1 MIATPP
7 LSDIYTPISD
17 SQYSKRKLLSKTE
30 SCSFSRTTLSLFL
43 SGLFA
48 FSGAIFAED
57 IPVDAISDF
66 QTTIRS
72 DTNYLIQSD
81 ITTGNLSFTVFNGI
95 DLSLTGSKNDGSAVV
110 IQATDMPS
118 GTLLD
123 LDVYNSNVRLEGLD
137 LRGGTGT
144 QSAVLFNTASSHYEK
159 TLTLGVSNFSVSD
172 FNAGDKSVIMTD
184 PNSQSGNTE
193 PVWFDRLEMNNVVL
207 KNNSG
212 AYVLNFRNGANIA
225 ALSKVTAL
233 NNKTTGSALYLD
245 LAGGDIT
252 GLTASGN
259 TVGNYVAS
267 FAYNRF
273 LPDSATASAQSGI
286 FTLNKASVMGNT
298 ATKSQT
304 SGMLSVT
311 GFKSAT
317 IQNSSFEG
325 NEGGQFT
332 SYFSG
337 NDSLT
342 VQNVFFSNNTSS
354 TGAMT
359 LVSPEG
365 STSKATFHNI
375 SATGNDASSTSDRY
389 GKVLSIYGQF
399 EDCGASADIILS
411 NDQKLTW
418 QNASDSDNEKTSAIS
433 AVFGSQN
440 RTVNLEVQ
448 TNADFSSDLG
458 IHASKYRS
466 TWTANGQ
473 LKVTKT
479 GSATLTLGGESHFE
493 VDTLFDVTE
502 GSFSLSDN
510 AKLIWY
516 RQDTTPSQDR
526 SFFALRSNTKFNVGL
541 YDITEQ
547 ETTAHGDYA
556 PLSLANNHLLLEE
569 GSTVDVRILN
579 ADEALS
585 HAGESSWLILAEN
598 ASLNDKGAALNFA
611 TMENWIFSF
620 DEESGGIQQGITDTE
635 GNLVAGT
642 EDNVYIGYSLRSTI
656 TPDESASSITS
667 ATSHFAFSSLETIS
681 DGLFHWRPDHSDALW
696 VRPTYIHDRRTPGAT
711 VGFDANLRG
720 FTAGKDFRTENG
732 FWGAAVGY
740 GSGALHSLGSAAYTS
755 GDLKS
760 AWAALYGEHRRDRM
774 QYRALLA
781 YLHQNAD
788 QDQMNN
794 AAELHTDTTN
804 DVILARLSA
813 AYEYTLSEDV
823 SKKTTFA
830 PEIGLQYAWLNQHDF
845 DVNLQGGTE
854 LLHGEEE
861 SMSIFSVPVKGTL
874 RHDWLGK
881 DTTRHNVALSL
892 GGEVTLSDLDM
903 KGRFQDFR
911 GRNAGE
917 WTLVALDRWQAEATL
932 AYTLYDRKNAM
943 TLTLG
948 GGYIYGE
955 NREQTEAHAVVRWL
969 W

>member
-7 LSDIYTPISD
+7 SSEIYTSVIDFKYIAKELFTTANRPF
-17 SQYSKRKLLSKTE
+17 SQTA
-30 SCSFSRTTLSLFL
+30 LSLIL
-43 SGLFA
+43 SGLFTFPVTA
-48 FSGAIFAED
+48 VAED
-57 IPVDAISDF
+57 VPVNDVGDF
-66 QTTIRS
+66 QTTVRS

-81 ITTGNLSFTVFNGI
+81 LSTDNLSFTVYNGI
-95 DLSLTGSKNDGSAVV
+95 DLALIGSKEDGSPVV
-110 IQATDMPS
+110 IQATDTPD
-118 GTLLD
+118 GALLD
-123 LDVYNSNVRLEGLD
+123 LDVYNSNIRLEGLD

-144 QSAVLFNTASSHYEK
+144 QSALLFNTASFHYEK
-159 TLTLGVSNFSVSD
+159 TLTLNMSDFSVTD
-172 FNAGDKSVIMTD
+172 FTAGDEAVILTD
-184 PNSQSGNTE
+184 PNRWSGNTE
-193 PVWFDRLEMNNVVL
+193 PMWFDRLSMRNVTL
-207 KNNSG
+207 AGNSG
-212 AYVLNFRNGANIA
+212 SSILNFGLGANIA
-225 ALSKVTAL
+225 TLSTLVLQGNTA
-233 NNKTTGSALYLD
+233 TGSAFYLD
-245 LAGGDIT
+245 LAGGTINEF
-252 GLTASGN
+252 TATGN

-267 FAYNRF
+267 FAYNRY
-273 LPDSATASAQSGI
+273 LPTSATADELGGALSITGAS
-286 FTLNKASVMGNT
+286 FTGNT
-298 ATKSQT
+298 ATKTQT

-311 GFKSAT
+311 GFQSAT
-317 IQNSSFEG
+317 IQNSLFDG
-325 NEGGQFT
+325 NRGGQFT

-342 VQNVFFSNNTSS
+342 VQNVTFTNNSSS

-365 STSKATFHNI
+365 TTSSATFHNI
-375 SATGNDASSTSDRY
+375 SATGNNASSRSGRY

-399 EDCGASADIILS
+399 EDYGASANVLLS
-411 NDQKLTW
+411 NDQEITW
-418 QNASDSDNEKTSAIS
+418 QNAADSDNEKASAIGV
-433 AVFGSQN
+433 VFGSQN

-448 TNADFSSDLG
+448 TNADFTSDLG
-458 IHASKYRS
+458 IHASKYYS
-466 TWTANGQ
+466 NGSANGL

-479 GSATLTLGGESHFE
+479 GSANWTLGGESHFE
-493 VDTLFDVTE
+493 ADTLFDVTA
-502 GSFSLSDN
+502 GSFSLQDD

-516 RQDTTPSQDR
+516 RTESTPDANR
-526 SFFALRSNTKFNVGL
+526 NIFALRSNTNFNVGL
-541 YDITEQ
+541 YDVTEQ
-547 ETTAHGDYA
+547 ETSAHGDFA
-556 PLSLANNHLLLEE
+556 PLCLAGNRLTLEE
-569 GSTVDVRILN
+569 GSAVNVRILN
-579 ADEALS
+579 ADEALA

-598 ASLNDKGAALNFA
+598 ASLDDKGATLDFA
-611 TMENWIFSF
+611 PMENWIFSF
-620 DEESGGIQQGITDTE
+620 DEESGGIQQGMTDAE

-642 EDNVYIGYSLRSTI
+642 EDNVYIGYSLQSTI
-656 TPDESASSITS
+656 KPDESASTMTS

-696 VRPTYIHDRRTPGAT
+696 VRPVYIHDRRTPDAT

-720 FTAGKDFRTENG
+720 FTAGKDFRTDNG

-760 AWAALYGEHRRDRM
+760 AWAAFYGEHRRDRM

-788 QDQMNN
+788 QDQMND

-804 DVILARLSA
+804 DVVLARLSA
-813 AYEYTLSEDV
+813 AYEFTLSEDV
-823 SKKTTFA
+823 GKKTTLA

-845 DVNLQGGTE
+845 DVKLQGGTE
-854 LLHGEEE
+854 LLHGEKE
-861 SMSIFSVPVKGTL
+861 SMSIFSIPIKGTL
-874 RHDWLGK
+874 RHDWAGE
-881 DTTRHNVALSL
+881 DSTRHNVAFSL

-903 KGRFQDFR
+903 EGRFKDFR

-917 WTLVALDRWQAEATL
+917 WSLVALDRWQAEATL

>member
-1 MIATPP
+1 MIVTPP
-7 LSDIYTPISD
+7 SSEIYTSVIDFKYIAKELFTTANRPF
-17 SQYSKRKLLSKTE
+17 SQTA
-30 SCSFSRTTLSLFL
+30 LSLIL
-43 SGLFA
+43 SGLFTFPVTA
-48 FSGAIFAED
+48 VAED
-57 IPVDAISDF
+57 VPVNDVGDF
-66 QTTIRS
+66 QTTVRS

-81 ITTGNLSFTVFNGI
+81 LSTDNLSFTVYNGI
-95 DLSLTGSKNDGSAVV
+95 DLALIGSKEDGSPVV
-110 IQATDMPS
+110 IQATDTPD
-118 GTLLD
+118 GALLD
-123 LDVYNSNVRLEGLD
+123 LDVYNSNIRLEGLD

-144 QSAVLFNTASSHYEK
+144 QSALLFNTASFHYEK
-159 TLTLGVSNFSVSD
+159 TLTLNMSDFSVTD
-172 FNAGDKSVIMTD
+172 FTAGDEAVILTD
-184 PNSQSGNTE
+184 PNRWSGNTE
-193 PVWFDRLEMNNVVL
+193 PMWFDRLSMRNVTL
-207 KNNSG
+207 AGNSG
-212 AYVLNFRNGANIA
+212 SSILNFGLGANIA
-225 ALSKVTAL
+225 TLSTLVLQGNTA
-233 NNKTTGSALYLD
+233 TGSAFYLD
-245 LAGGDIT
+245 LAGGTINEF
-252 GLTASGN
+252 TATGN

-267 FAYNRF
+267 FAYNRY
-273 LPDSATASAQSGI
+273 LPTSATADELGGALSITGAS
-286 FTLNKASVMGNT
+286 FTGNT
-298 ATKSQT
+298 ATKTQT

-311 GFKSAT
+311 GFQSAT
-317 IQNSSFEG
+317 IQNSLFDG
-325 NEGGQFT
+325 NRGGQFT

-342 VQNVFFSNNTSS
+342 VQNVTFTNNSSS

-365 STSKATFHNI
+365 TTSSATFHNI
-375 SATGNDASSTSDRY
+375 SATGNNASSRSGRY

-399 EDCGASADIILS
+399 EDYGASANVLLS
-411 NDQKLTW
+411 NDQEITW
-418 QNASDSDNEKTSAIS
+418 QNAADSDNEKASAIGV
-433 AVFGSQN
+433 VFGSQN

-448 TNADFSSDLG
+448 TNADFTSDLG
-458 IHASKYRS
+458 IHASKYYS
-466 TWTANGQ
+466 NGSANGL

-479 GSATLTLGGESHFE
+479 GSANWTLGGESHFE
-493 VDTLFDVTE
+493 ADTLFDVTA
-502 GSFSLSDN
+502 GSFSLQDD

-516 RQDTTPSQDR
+516 RTESTPDANR
-526 SFFALRSNTKFNVGL
+526 NIFALRSNTNFNVGL
-541 YDITEQ
+541 YDVTEQ
-547 ETTAHGDYA
+547 ETSAHGDFA
-556 PLSLANNHLLLEE
+556 PLCLAGNRLTLEE
-569 GSTVDVRILN
+569 GSAVNVRILN
-579 ADEALS
+579 ADEALA

-598 ASLNDKGAALNFA
+598 ASLDDKGATLDFA
-611 TMENWIFSF
+611 PMENWIFSF
-620 DEESGGIQQGITDTE
+620 DEESGGIQQGMTDAE

-642 EDNVYIGYSLRSTI
+642 EDNVYIGYSLQSTI
-656 TPDESASSITS
+656 KPDESASTMTS

-696 VRPTYIHDRRTPGAT
+696 VRPVYIHDRRTPDAT

-720 FTAGKDFRTENG
+720 FTAGKDFRTDNG

-760 AWAALYGEHRRDRM
+760 AWAAFYGEHRRDRM

-788 QDQMNN
+788 QDQMND

-804 DVILARLSA
+804 DVVLARLSA
-813 AYEYTLSEDV
+813 AYEFTLSEDV
-823 SKKTTFA
+823 GKKTTLA

-845 DVNLQGGTE
+845 DVKLQGGTE
-854 LLHGEEE
+854 LLHGEKE
-861 SMSIFSVPVKGTL
+861 SMSIFSIPIKGTL
-874 RHDWLGK
+874 RHDWAGE
-881 DTTRHNVALSL
+881 DSTRHNVAFSL

-903 KGRFQDFR
+903 EGRFKDFR

-917 WTLVALDRWQAEATL
+917 WSLVALDRWQAEATL

>member
-1 MIATPP
+1 M
-7 LSDIYTPISD
+7 S
-17 SQYSKRKLLSKTE
+17 
-30 SCSFSRTTLSLFL
+30 
-43 SGLFA
+43 
-48 FSGAIFAED
+48 FAED
-57 IPVDAISDF
+57 VSVNDVTDF
-66 QTTIRS
+66 QTTVRS
-72 DTNYLIQSD
+72 DTTYLIQSD
-81 ITTGNLSFTVFNGI
+81 LSTDNLSFTVYNGI
-95 DLSLTGSKNDGSAVV
+95 DLALIGNKEDGSPAV
-110 IQATDMPS
+110 IQASDTPD
-118 GTLLD
+118 GALLD
-123 LDVYNSNVRLEGLD
+123 LDVYNSNVRLEALD

-144 QSAVLFNTASSHYEK
+144 QSALLFDNASGRDEK
-159 TLTLGVSNFSVSD
+159 TLSLNMSDLSVTG
-172 FNAGDKSVIMTD
+172 FTAGDKDVILTD
-184 PNSQSGNTE
+184 PNRWSGNEE
-193 PVWFDRLEMNNVVL
+193 PIWFDRLSMHNVTL
-207 KNNSG
+207 TDNTGSSILDFG
-212 AYVLNFRNGANIA
+212 LGANIA
-225 ALSKVTAL
+225 TLSTLVLQGNTA
-233 NNKTTGSALYLD
+233 TDSAFYLD
-245 LAGGDIT
+245 LAGGTINDF
-252 GLTASGN
+252 TATGN

-267 FAYNRF
+267 FAYNRY
-273 LPDSATASAQSGI
+273 LPSSATADELSEILTITGAS
-286 FTLNKASVMGNT
+286 FTDNT
-298 ATKSQT
+298 ATKTQT

-311 GFKSAT
+311 GFQSAT
-317 IQNSSFEG
+317 IQDSLFDG
-325 NEGGQFT
+325 NHGGQFT

-337 NDSLT
+337 NDSLI
-342 VQNVFFSNNTSS
+342 VQDVAFTNNSSS

-365 STSKATFHNI
+365 TTSSATFHNI
-375 SATGNDASSTSDRY
+375 SATGNSASSRSGRY

-399 EDCGASADIILS
+399 EDYGASADILLS
-411 NDQKLTW
+411 NDQEITW
-418 QNASDSDNEKTSAIS
+418 QNATDSDNEKASAIGV
-433 AVFGSQN
+433 VFGSQN

-448 TNADFSSDLG
+448 TNADFTSDLG
-458 IHASKYRS
+458 IHASKYYS
-466 TWTANGQ
+466 NGSANGL

-479 GSATLTLGGESHFE
+479 GSADWTLGGESHFE
-493 VDTLFDVTE
+493 ADTLFDVTV
-502 GSFSLSDN
+502 GSFSLQDD

-516 RQDTTPSQDR
+516 HTDSTPDANR
-526 SFFALRSNTKFNVGL
+526 NLFALRAQTDFNVGL

-547 ETTAHGDYA
+547 ETSVHGEYA
-556 PLSLANNHLLLEE
+556 PLRLAGNRLLLEE
-569 GSTVDVRILN
+569 GSAVNVRILN
-579 ADEALS
+579 ADEALA

-598 ASLNDKGAALNFA
+598 ASLDDKGAALDFA
-611 TMENWIFSF
+611 PMENWIFSF
-620 DEESGGIQQGITDTE
+620 DEESGGIQQGMTDAE

-642 EDNVYIGYSLRSTI
+642 EDNIYIGYSLQSTI
-656 TPDESASSITS
+656 TPDEAASTMTS

-696 VRPTYIHDRRTPGAT
+696 VRPVYIHDRRTPDAT

-781 YLHQNAD
+781 YLYQNAD
-788 QDQMNN
+788 QDQMND

-804 DVILARLSA
+804 DVILARVSA
-813 AYEYTLSEDV
+813 AYEFTLSEDV
-823 SKKTTFA
+823 AKKTTFA

-845 DVNLQGGTE
+845 DVKLQGGTE

-874 RHDWLGK
+874 RHDWAGE
-881 DTTRHNVALSL
+881 DSTRHNVAFSL

-903 KGRFQDFR
+903 EGRFKDFR